1 VDAGWPH
8 QVALPADRCSGK
20 NTAIIHEF
28 CKDLSLCSRGHSV
41 MREDEWFNVYC
52 FKESVRADLFM
63 QRFGGEKFDP
73 KQKGKGAQWAR
84 WTK

>member
-8 QVALPADRCSGK
+8 QVALPADQCSGK

-28 CKDLSLCSRGHSV
+28 CRDLSLCSRGHSV
-41 MREDEWFNVYC
+41 MRDDEWFNVYC
-52 FKESVRADLFM
+52 FTESVHADLFM

-73 KQKGKGAQWAR
+73 KQRGKGAQWAR